1 MPADSHTM
9 EVRSG
14 EEVTI
19 RPIKPVGED
28 VVRVDIEADGVWRL
42 DITREGEIADVVTT
56 RDADGTLA
64 DRDLPEWIDE
74 VTAKFAQF

>member
-28 VVRVDIEADGVWRL
+28 VDTD
-42 DITREGEIADVVTT
+42 D
-56 RDADGTLA
+56 LA
-64 DRDLPEWIDE
+64 FYSRCDLPRRVPSPIHDP
-74 VTAKFAQF
+74 